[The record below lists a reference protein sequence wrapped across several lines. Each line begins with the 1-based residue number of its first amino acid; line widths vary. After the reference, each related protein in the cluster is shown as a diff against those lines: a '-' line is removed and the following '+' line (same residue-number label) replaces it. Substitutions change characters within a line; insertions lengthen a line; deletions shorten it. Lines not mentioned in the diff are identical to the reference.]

1 MTPHQIYIIS
11 VIIVKLSFAFF
22 SVSHIYYYLKGK
34 ADSESDKTAIFWKER
49 LEFLFIIL
57 MSILVIYTFNP
68 LSKKEIVIKREAK
81 ILMFVFGIVV
91 LTGAKYE
98 LFIPRDLYKKTLSY

>member
-11 VIIVKLSFAFF
+11 VSIIKLLFAFF

-68 LSKKEIVIKREAK
+68 LSSKGFVIKRETK
-81 ILMFVFGIVV
+81 ILIFIFGIVV
-91 LTGAKYE
+91 LTGAKWE
-98 LFIPRDLYKKTLSY
+98 LFIPRDLKTLSY